1 MAIKVIK
8 SFRWSI
14 ISNRLKKYGSREAWD
29 LLSIVWYLFL
39 DPVQELIA
47 ELDAEFDSKYGPKAY
62 PRTLVIG
69 VLMFAI
75 SQGKTS
81 LQGIEDMCEDSK
93 VINLFTSGF
102 NPKEDVFRRL
112 LTDAKQYVL
121 KKIFLYSL
129 IIFNEYK
136 WLELTKL
143 FVDGTDALVN
153 ASKHYIIHSDEIENV
168 KKIKALGLIHNGK
181 KGSTKL
187 FKKKLIIAE

>member
-1 MAIKVIK
+1 M
-8 SFRWSI
+8 
-14 ISNRLKKYGSREAWD
+14 
-29 LLSIVWYLFL
+29 
-39 DPVQELIA
+39 
-47 ELDAEFDSKYGPKAY
+47 
-62 PRTLVIG
+62 RTV
-69 VLMFAI
+69 
-75 SQGKTS
+75 
-81 LQGIEDMCEDSK
+81 K

-136 WLELTKL
+136 WLKLAKL

-181 KGSTKL
+181 KGSAKL
-187 FKKKLIIAE
+187 FKKKLLELMQNKELDDETIEVLKLALKNTKIYCHKIYNNIDELEKAIK